1 MVYRTN
7 STRLHVLLQKIA
19 CLVGASLLVLS
30 FLFVAAQPSP
40 RFVSAAV
47 VDGNTIF
54 VGCLSSGIK
63 KLAIDG
69 SGTVTS
75 TSSNYGLYL
84 AASGGYVYST
94 GLSAVWRVNT
104 DGTGSVKLFD
114 GSGTYPSYLRGMAV
128 DSQYI
133 YFGNDYSKQIGRANL
148 DGTSVDY
155 NWANLTSSLNY
166 AATDLS
172 RASNFLFFGE
182 GGNVSGKRIGRIG
195 IDGTGPITLATD
207 ADAGGGVAGVTSD
220 NNYVYWVDFRSGE
233 IGRVGQD
240 GSGATDNFIT
250 GLSNPWDIE
259 VTSSHIYVLE
269 NGTVVRFNLDGTGKT
284 TIQSTGCSRG
294 IAVESSQFSDVTA
307 PTLSSSVPAD
317 NATGVGLSSN
327 IALTFSETVTAV
339 AGKNIVIK
347 KSDGTTV
354 ETISATSAQV
364 TFSGSTATV
373 NPASNFDYLTGYYVL
388 IDAGAFVDAAANGY
402 AGISSTT
409 ALNFVS
415 AADTTAPTLSSSTPA
430 DNATGVATASN
441 ISLVFSENVT
451 AVSGK
456 NIVIKKSDDT
466 TVETISVTDGGRI
479 SVSGSTV
486 TIDPTAAF
494 QYSSSYYVL
503 IDAGAFRDSAS
514 NAYAGISSST
524 ALNFSVVADTATTS
538 TSTTTIPSST
548 SSTIVGSAPTTTV
561 VVAGVTA
568 TTSTVPA
575 SALLPVAGGV
585 TTTTV
590 SVSVTKPS
598 VTPTTAPR
606 SVLSSNVLPMTTTTT
621 TSSTSTSTT
630 LPPVVAPQAPV
641 ASPGSATALIGGKK
655 VQMSV
660 VRGNN
665 SLEISSASIQMKLQV
680 VDKAGSTVPL
690 DADGN
695 AVLSQD
701 SLVKYSITGAEPGA
715 DLEAWLFSEPFKLG
729 TVIVGEDGKVS
740 GLLPVNSQV
749 PAGDHRLVFKTRT
762 ATGDDATV
770 SVGVIVGETG
780 GGVSIGLLI
789 FGTLIAAVMAGLI
802 LPATRRRRKT
812 REAVDTRV

>member
-1 MVYRTN
+1 MVYHTDLI
-7 STRLHVLLQKIA
+7 RLHVLLQKIA
-19 CLVGASLLVLS
+19 CLVGASLLLLVVLVIPAGKKAS
-30 FLFVAAQPSP
+30 AVATSVTLTNYGASQPTGITFEYTLSVAVSGG
-40 RFVSAAV
+40 RNILYVSAPA
-47 VDGNTIF
+47 GF
-54 VGCLSSGIK
+54 VLTPLTGAQLASATTVYLNDVQQTVSTFLSPCCMWSSGIQYW
-63 KLAIDG
+63 LG
-69 SGTVTS
+69 SGITVAAGATLKFVIPS
-75 TSSNYGLYL
+75 GYITNPSSAGIK
-84 AASGGYVYST
+84 T
-94 GLSAVWRVNT
+94 
-104 DGTGSVKLFD
+104 
-114 GSGTYPSYLRGMAV
+114 
-128 DSQYI
+128 
-133 YFGNDYSKQIGRANL
+133 
-148 DGTSVDY
+148 
-155 NWANLTSSLNY
+155 WA
-166 AATDLS
+166 
-172 RASNFLFFGE
+172 
-182 GGNVSGKRIGRIG
+182 
-195 IDGTGPITLATD
+195 
-207 ADAGGGVAGVTSD
+207 
-220 NNYVYWVDFRSGE
+220 FRTAE
-233 IGRVGQD
+233 
-240 GSGATDNFIT
+240 GSGAA
-250 GLSNPWDIE
+250 IE
-259 VTSSHIYVLE
+259 SFSAT
-269 NGTVVRFNLDGTGKT
+269 T
-284 TIQSTGCSRG
+284 TIGAAPDT
-294 IAVESSQFSDVTA
+294 TA
-307 PTLSSSVPAD
+307 PTLSSSNPAD

-347 KSDGTTV
+347 KSDGATV

-415 AADTTAPTLSSSTPA
+415 AADVTAPTLSSSTPA

-466 TVETISVTDGGRI
+466 TVETISVTDGGQV

-486 TIDPTAAF
+486 VINPTAAF
-494 QYSSSYYVL
+494 IYSGSYYVL
-503 IDAGAFRDSAS
+503 VDAGAFRDNAS
-514 NAYAGISSST
+514 NSFAGMSSST

-548 SSTIVGSAPTTTV
+548 SSTIAAGTTTTTV
-561 VVAGVTA
+561 VVAAVTA
-568 TTSTVPA
+568 PTSTTPA
-575 SALLPVAGGV
+575 TASLTAAGGV

-590 SVSVTKPS
+590 SISVTKPS
-598 VTPTTAPR
+598 APTTTAPR
-606 SVLSSNVLPMTTTTT
+606 SVLSLNASSAVTSTT

-630 LPPVVAPQAPV
+630 LPPAVAPPAP
-641 ASPGSATALIGGKK
+641 AATPGTSTAVIGGKK

-680 VDKAGSTVPL
+680 VDESGSTVAL

-695 AVLSQD
+695 AVLSQG
-701 SLVKYSITGAEPGA
+701 SLVKYSIAGAEPGA

-729 TVIVGEDGKVS
+729 TVIVGEDGRVS
-740 GLLPVNSQV
+740 GLLPINSEV

-770 SVGVIVGETG
+770 SVGVIVGEIG
-780 GGVSIGLLI
+780 GGVSIGSII
-789 FGTLIAAVMAGLI
+789 FGTLFAAVLAGLVI
-802 LPATRRRRKT
+802 PATRRRRQT
-812 REAVDTRV
+812 RELGRTSLT